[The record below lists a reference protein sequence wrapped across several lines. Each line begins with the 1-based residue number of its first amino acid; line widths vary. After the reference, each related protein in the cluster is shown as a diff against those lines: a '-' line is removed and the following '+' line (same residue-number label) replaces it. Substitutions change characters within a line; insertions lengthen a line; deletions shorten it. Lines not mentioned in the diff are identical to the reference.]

1 MDLGIKDKVALVVGG
16 SRGCGLAISRE
27 LAANGA
33 RVVLT
38 GRERDHVDAAVAQ
51 IGADGGAVEGVVA
64 AMDSEEGVRA
74 MVEAARRAF
83 GTPDIFVANPQR
95 ITHARSLADLKT
107 QDLRAAFDV
116 FVTSLYWLAAEI
128 MPHIQER
135 GWGRMVVLG
144 SFNMKMLHL
153 DDLMYAQNMRVAAA
167 AFTKTLAHEYGRY
180 GFTAN
185 CIATGTFETELM
197 RSYATEQGAYA
208 LQHLINQS
216 AMKRVGRPE
225 EMAALVAFLCSD
237 RAGFITG
244 ETIRID
250 GNYSHNL
257 F

>member
-16 SRGCGLAISRE
+16 SRGCGQAISRE
-27 LAANGA
+27 LALNGA
-33 RVVLT
+33 KVVLT
-38 GRERDHVDAAVAQ
+38 GREKEHVDGTVDLIRSA
-51 IGADGGAVEGVVA
+51 GGEAEGVIA
-64 AMDSEEGVRA
+64 AMNSEEGVHA
-74 MVEAARRAF
+74 MVEGARRAF
-83 GTPDIFVANPQR
+83 GTPDIVVANPHR
-95 ITHARSLADLKT
+95 ITHARSLDDLTAK
-107 QDLRAAFDV
+107 DLRDAFDV
-116 FVTSLYWLAAEI
+116 FVTSLYWLAREV
-128 MPHIQER
+128 MPHIKER
-135 GWGRMVVLG
+135 EWGRMVVLG

-167 AFTKTLAHEYGRY
+167 AFVKTLAHEYGRY

-197 RSYATEQGAYA
+197 RSYATEHGAYA
-208 LQHLINQS
+208 VQHLIDQS

-237 RAGFITG
+237 RASFVTG